1 MVFQMVQHHQW
12 SLTEIE
18 NMLPW
23 ERDIYVDKLI
33 THIKDQNQKVRDQE
47 SKQKHG

>member
-1 MVFQMVQHHQW
+1 MVQHHQW

-23 ERDIYVDKLI
+23 ERDIYLMKLEEQL
-33 THIKDQNQKVRDQE
+33 KEEKRRAE
-47 SKQKHG
+47 AEKHRSR

>member
-1 MVFQMVQHHQW
+1 MVFQMVQHHNW

-33 THIKDQNQKVRDQE
+33 THVKEENQRVKEQQRN
-47 SKQKHG
+47 K

>member
-1 MVFQMVQHHQW
+1 MQYHKY

-23 ERDIYVDKLI
+23 ERDIYVEFLKQ
-33 THIKDQNQKVRDQE
+33 HIE
-47 SKQKHG
+47 EEEFKQKQQSNG

>member
-1 MVFQMVQHHQW
+1 MQHHNY

-23 ERDIYVDKLI
+23 ERDIYVSMLIKYLQTEKEKLQSKKN
-33 THIKDQNQKVRDQE
+33 IK
-47 SKQKHG
+47 GL

>member
-47 SKQKHG
+47 RKQQHG